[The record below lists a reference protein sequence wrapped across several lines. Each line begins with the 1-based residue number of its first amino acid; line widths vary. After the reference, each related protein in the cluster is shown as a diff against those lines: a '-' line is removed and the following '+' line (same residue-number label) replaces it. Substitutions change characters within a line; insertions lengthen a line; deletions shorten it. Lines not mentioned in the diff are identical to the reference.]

1 MFGER
6 RNLILPVIFDIA
18 NIVHDK
24 SRKSDLSFDKS
35 TKHRRTQRSVALPND
50 NQKSY
55 HELKLNMTNF
65 RGTRE
70 TSDQQAIESDTHYH
84 VTLPDQ
90 NGTVP
95 TLSTMEQIEHL
106 ALKDLNGT
114 LSPEHRGNFSLN
126 ETNDELLPEPEQ
138 LIRLRGNRPRPL
150 AEKFDNIYLYVSD
163 YPL

>member
-6 RNLILPVIFDIA
+6 RNLILPVLFDIA

-24 SRKSDLSFDKS
+24 SHKNDHSYDKS
-35 TKHRRTQRSVALPND
+35 TKYRRTKRSAAPAND
-50 NQKSY
+50 DQKSF
-55 HELKLNMTNF
+55 HENKLNMTNF

-70 TSDQQAIESDTHYH
+70 TNDQQAIESQQHFQVTFPDKNDTSAA
-84 VTLPDQ
+84 T
-90 NGTVP
+90 
-95 TLSTMEQIEHL
+95 SMEQIEYL

-114 LSPEHRGNFSLN
+114 SLSMEHRGNSSLN

-138 LIRLRGNRPRPL
+138 LIRLKGNRQRPL